1 VAELVA
7 HKSLRETVVEAIREM
22 ILSGELERG
31 ERLTEDKLAERLGVS
46 RNPIREAIHALEA
59 TGLVNVIPRRGA
71 YVASIDAEH
80 AVRIQEIRGAIEA
93 WVVHAAAERH
103 DAADLA
109 RIDEA
114 IRVGK
119 KASRTRDYAAAAN
132 AHREFHLA
140 LEAATKNEYLTSI
153 MDPLRQRTELVFS
166 VLAGGRSRNTVQW
179 DEHEAI
185 RDAVA
190 ARDSGLARQLMAQHI
205 DHALSRYGQIATND
219 LPPLMDSAVVT
230 TSRRR

>member
-59 TGLVNVIPRRGA
+59 TGLVNVMPRRGA

-205 DHALSRYGQIATND
+205 EHALSRYGQIATND

>member
-205 DHALSRYGQIATND
+205 EHALSRYGQIATND

>member
-205 DHALSRYGQIATND
+205 EHALSRYGQIATND

-230 TSRRR
+230 TRRRR